1 MPLKKIVVAM
11 LLTLSLAVLCVEE
24 KKPAKPPEPAVTDP
38 AQAGPDFAV
47 QGEYVGEFKAR
58 DGTAQ
63 KLGAQIVATGH
74 GTFNAYFLSGGLP
87 HEGWDGTTRLESKG
101 KTENEKTSI
110 EGAIS
115 ASIETGGALNGQ
127 TANGEKFELK
137 KVIRTSP
144 TIGLKPP
151 EGAVVLFD
159 GTDTGLLD
167 RSFIDDRKL
176 LKSLVPAGG
185 PAGYGPATKK
195 TYRDFSMH
203 IEFLTPFV
211 PTGKIG
217 ERGNSGVYLQER
229 YEIQILDSFGSPA
242 DPHECG
248 GIYRQTAESINMTFP
263 PLSWQTYEID
273 FQAARYDADGKKT
286 QNAVV
291 SVTHNGVKVHDKAE
305 IKTKTGSG
313 KPEGPEPLS
322 VMLQSHGFPV
332 FFRNWWILER

>member
-1 MPLKKIVVAM
+1 MLKRIVVVLVLAF
-11 LLTLSLAVLCVEE
+11 AVLHAEE
-24 KKPAKPPEPAVTDP
+24 KKPAKPPEPAFTDP
-38 AQAGPDFAV
+38 AQAGPDFVV

-63 KLGAQIVATGH
+63 KLAAQIVATGH
-74 GTFNAYFLSGGLP
+74 GTFNAYFLAGGLP
-87 HEGWDGTTRLESKG
+87 NEGWDGKSRLESNG
-101 KTENEKTSI
+101 KTENDKTTF

-115 ASIETGGALNGQ
+115 TSIETGTLSGQ
-127 TANGEKFELK
+127 SANGEKFELK
-137 KVIRTSP
+137 KVFRTSP
-144 TIGLKPP
+144 TIGMKPP
-151 EGAVVLFD
+151 EGAAVLFD

-167 RSFIDDRKL
+167 RCSIDERKL

-195 TYRDFSMH
+195 KYRDFSMH
-203 IEFLTPFV
+203 IEFLTPFT

-229 YEIQILDSFGSPA
+229 YEIQILDSFGSA
-242 DPHECG
+242 SDAHECG
-248 GIYRQTAESINMTFP
+248 GIYRQTAESTNMTFP

-322 VMLQSHGFPV
+322 VMLQSHGHPV
-332 FFRNWWILER
+332 FFQNWWILER